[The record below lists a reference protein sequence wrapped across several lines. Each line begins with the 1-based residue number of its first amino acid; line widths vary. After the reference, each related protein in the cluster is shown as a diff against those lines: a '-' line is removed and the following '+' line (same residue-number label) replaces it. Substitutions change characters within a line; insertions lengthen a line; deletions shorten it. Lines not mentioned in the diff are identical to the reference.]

1 MSSRAAGLQG
11 RKQLTVARSS
21 RYVSNLIGIGLLY
34 VERHLWAYLE
44 DGAHTLGQCS
54 AVQCRVSRT
63 GSGIISNTKDRE
75 RCRIQELLENYAHQY
90 IKKKDRAKA
99 KSS

>member
-11 RKQLTVARSS
+11 RKQLTAARPPARSS

-44 DGAHTLGQCS
+44 DGAHTHGVKAAARCR
-54 AVQCRVSRT
+54 AVPCRRT
-63 GSGIISNTKDRE
+63 GPDIISDTRDRE
-75 RCRIQELLENYAHQY
+75 RCRIQELPGNYAPQY
-90 IKKKDRAKA
+90 VKKT
-99 KSS
+99 

>member
-54 AVQCRVSRT
+54 AVQCRAGELVRVSSATLKTESAAGPR
-63 GSGIISNTKDRE
+63 SCWRIMLIS
-75 RCRIQELLENYAHQY
+75 I
-90 IKKKDRAKA
+90 
-99 KSS
+99 

>member
-44 DGAHTLGQCS
+44 DGAHTHWVS
-54 AVQCRVSRT
+54 AVQCRA
-63 GSGIISNTKDRE
+63 GQDNWFG
-75 RCRIQELLENYAHQY
+75 YHQRY
-90 IKKKDRAKA
+90 
-99 KSS
+99 

>member
-54 AVQCRVSRT
+54 SAVQYSAR
-63 GSGIISNTKDRE
+63 
-75 RCRIQELLENYAHQY
+75 QENWFGYHQ
-90 IKKKDRAKA
+90 R
-99 KSS
+99 S